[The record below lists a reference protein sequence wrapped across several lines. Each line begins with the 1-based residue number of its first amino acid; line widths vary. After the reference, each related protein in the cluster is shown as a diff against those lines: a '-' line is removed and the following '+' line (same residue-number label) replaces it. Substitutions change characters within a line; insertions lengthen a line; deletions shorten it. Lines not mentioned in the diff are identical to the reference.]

1 MNQASTTYRKLQAPP
16 SNGDCFIEPPI
27 SESLSY
33 IHVNHQR
40 FAAFADIEIGGLS
53 FTALRQ
59 QARDELITAGREH
72 TQTYLDLTH
81 TEVTE
86 TTSIVLT
93 GHQPTLFHAGVWFKN
108 FCADRIAKH
117 TQSLA
122 INLIIDH
129 DLVKSTSIK
138 VPAQTGNAVTLKNIA
153 YDIATAS
160 NRIETT
166 GIQDENLFNSFPQ
179 RVADQLNVFVEDPLL
194 ESFWK
199 LAQQAPTDIIGHKFS
214 QARHQLEHR
223 LGMNSLDVP
232 FSTLCRGASFAR
244 LLMHLIKNAAR
255 FREVYN
261 AAVREYRKVHRI
273 RNLGHPVPELEI
285 LSDRIE
291 LPLWSWT
298 SSTAERQRLFCQVTA
313 DQFILSDL
321 PVSFELRLDL
331 AASSSECVEQL
342 QAWQQT
348 DIQFRS
354 RALLTTMFSRLLLG
368 DLFIH
373 GIGGGKY
380 DQVTDQ
386 IIGNFFGQQ
395 PPLFSI
401 ATATLGLPVP
411 LPTDGSTAIATAT
424 ADLRHLQFAPDKYL
438 RRLEQLGIILNA
450 QQVALLLEKQQLLK
464 KSQAT
469 IEKQAWHHANQKI
482 NQDIRNTLPDAAAQ
496 LESHR
501 QQLEITQN
509 ERTLLQSREFSF
521 LLFPQKTLATLLE
534 TGLKTP

>member
-1 MNQASTTYRKLQAPP
+1 MNQASITYRKLQAP
-16 SNGDCFIEPPI
+16 SGNGDCFIEPPI
-27 SESLSY
+27 SKSLSC
-33 IHVNHQR
+33 IHANHQR
-40 FAAFADIEIGGLS
+40 FTAFAGIKIGGLS
-53 FTALRQ
+53 FTTLRQ
-59 QARDELITAGREH
+59 QARDELISAGREY
-72 TQTYLDLTH
+72 TQTYLDLSNTK
-81 TEVTE
+81 VTE
-86 TTSIVLT
+86 KTSIVLT

-108 FCADRIAKH
+108 FCLDHIAKH

-129 DLVKSTSIK
+129 DIVKSTSIK
-138 VPAQTGNAVTLKNIA
+138 VPSQTHDTITLKTIA
-153 YDIATAS
+153 YDVATAS

-179 RVADQLNVFVEDPLL
+179 RVADQLNVFVKKPIL

-199 LAQQAPTDIIGHKFS
+199 LVQQAPTDIIGYKFS

-223 LGMNSLDVP
+223 AGMNSLDVP

-244 LLMHLIKNAAR
+244 LLLHLMKNAAR
-255 FREVYN
+255 FRKVHN
-261 AAVREYRKVHRI
+261 AAVCEYRKVHRI

-298 SSTAERQRLFCQVTA
+298 NSTAQRQRLFCQVTA
-313 DQFILSDL
+313 EQLILSDL
-321 PVSFELRLDL
+321 PASFELRLDL

-348 DIQFRS
+348 GLQFRP

-386 IIGNFFGQQ
+386 IIYEFFGQQ

-411 LPTDGSTAIATAT
+411 VPNDGSTAITAATV
-424 ADLRHLQFAPDKYL
+424 DLRNLQFAPDKYL
-438 RRLEQLGIILNA
+438 RKLEQLGIMLDS
-450 QQVALLLEKQQLLK
+450 QQAALLIEKQQLLK
-464 KSQAT
+464 DSRAMT
-469 IEKQAWHHANQKI
+469 DKQAWHQAIQKI
-482 NQDIRNTLPDAAAQ
+482 NQGIRNTLPDAAAQ
-496 LESHR
+496 LKSHR

-509 ERTLLQSREFSF
+509 ERTLLQSREFPF
-521 LLFPQKTLATLLE
+521 LLFPLKTLATLLE
-534 TGLKTP
+534 TGLNTP

>member
-1 MNQASTTYRKLQAPP
+1 MNQASITYRKLQAP
-16 SNGDCFIEPPI
+16 SGNGDCFIEPPI
-27 SESLSY
+27 SESLRY
-33 IHVNHQR
+33 IHANHQR
-40 FAAFADIEIGGLS
+40 FAAFADVEIGGLS

-59 QARDELITAGREH
+59 QARDEIITAGRKH
-72 TQTYLDLTH
+72 TQAYLEPIH

-86 TTSIVLT
+86 ATSIILT
-93 GHQPTLFHAGVWFKN
+93 GHQPTLFHPGVWFKN
-108 FCADRIAKH
+108 FCLDHIAKH

-138 VPAQTGNAVTLKNIA
+138 VPARTGNAVTLKTIA
-153 YDIATAS
+153 YDVATAP

-166 GIQDENLFNSFPQ
+166 GIQDENLFNSFPL
-179 RVADQLNVFVEDPLL
+179 RVADQLNLFVGNPIL
-194 ESFWK
+194 ESFWE
-199 LAQQAPTDIIGHKFS
+199 LAQQAPTNVIGHKFS

-244 LLMHLIKNAAR
+244 LLLHLIKNAAR

-261 AAVREYRKVHRI
+261 AAVDEYRKIHRI

-285 LSDRIE
+285 LADRIE

-313 DQFILSDL
+313 KQFILSDL

-331 AASSSECVEQL
+331 AASANESVEQL
-342 QAWQQT
+342 QTWQQT

-386 IIGNFFGQQ
+386 IIGEFFGQQ
-395 PPLFSI
+395 PPLFSV

-411 LPTDGSTAIATAT
+411 LPNDESTAIATAT

-438 RRLEQLGIILNA
+438 RKREQLGLVLSA
-450 QQVALLLEKQQLLK
+450 QQAALLIEKQQLLK
-464 KSQAT
+464 DSQAT
-469 IEKQAWHHANQKI
+469 TEKQTWYHANQKI

-496 LESHR
+496 LESQR

-509 ERTLLQSREFSF
+509 ERTLLQSREFPF

-534 TGLKTP
+534 TSLKTP

>member
-1 MNQASTTYRKLQAPP
+1 MNQGSITYRKLQAPLG
-16 SNGDCFIEPPI
+16 NGDCFIEPAI

-33 IHVNHQR
+33 IHANHQR
-40 FAAFADIEIGGLS
+40 FAAFADIDIGGLS

-59 QARDELITAGREH
+59 QARDEIITAAREH

-81 TEVTE
+81 TEFSE
-86 TTSIVLT
+86 TTTIVLT
-93 GHQPTLFHAGVWFKN
+93 GHQPTLFHPGVWFKN
-108 FCADRIAKH
+108 FCLDHIAKH

-129 DLVKSTSIK
+129 DLVKSNSIK
-138 VPAQTGNAVTLKNIA
+138 VPSQTGNTVTLKTIA
-153 YDIATAS
+153 YDIAAAS
-160 NRIETT
+160 NRIEIT
-166 GIQDENLFNSFPQ
+166 GIQDKNLFNSFPQ
-179 RVADQLNVFVEDPLL
+179 RVADQLNVFVEDPIL

-199 LAQQAPTDIIGHKFS
+199 LAQQAPTDVIGHKFS

-244 LLMHLIKNAAR
+244 LLLHLIKNAAR

-261 AAVREYRKVHRI
+261 AVVCEYRKVHRI

-285 LSDRIE
+285 LADRIE
-291 LPLWSWT
+291 LPLWSWN

-313 DQFILSDL
+313 EQLILSDR
-321 PVSFELRLDL
+321 PASFELRLDR
-331 AASSSECVEQL
+331 AASSNECVEQL
-342 QAWQQT
+342 QVWQQT

-354 RALLTTMFSRLLLG
+354 RALLTTMFSRLFLG
-368 DLFIH
+368 DLFVH

-386 IIGNFFGQQ
+386 VICDFFGQQ

-401 ATATLGLPVP
+401 ATATLGLPLP
-411 LPTDGSTAIATAT
+411 LPNDGSTAIAAAT

-438 RRLEQLGIILNA
+438 RKLVHLGMNPDA
-450 QQVALLLEKQQLLK
+450 QQSKLLADKQQLLQD
-464 KSQAT
+464 SLAT
-469 IEKQAWHHANQKI
+469 NDKQAWHLAIQKI

-509 ERTLLQSREFSF
+509 ERTLLQFREFPF

>member
-59 QARDELITAGREH
+59 QARDEIITAGREH

-108 FCADRIAKH
+108 FCLDHIAKH

-138 VPAQTGNAVTLKNIA
+138 VPSQTRNTVTLKTIA
-153 YDIATAS
+153 YDVAAVS

-244 LLMHLIKNAAR
+244 LLLHLMKNAAR
-255 FREVYN
+255 FRKVYN
-261 AAVREYRKVHRI
+261 AAICEYRKVHRI
-273 RNLGHPVPELEI
+273 RNPGHPVPELEI

-298 SSTAERQRLFCQVTA
+298 SSTAQRQRLFCQVTA
-313 DQFILSDL
+313 DQLILSDL
-321 PVSFELRLDL
+321 PASFELRLDL

-354 RALLTTMFSRLLLG
+354 RALLTSMFSRLLLG

-386 IIGNFFGQQ
+386 IIFEFFGQQ

-411 LPTDGSTAIATAT
+411 LPNDGSTAIAAAT
-424 ADLRHLQFAPDKYL
+424 VDLRHLQFAPDKYL
-438 RRLEQLGIILNA
+438 RRLEQLGIILDA
-450 QQVALLLEKQQLLK
+450 QQAALLIEKQQLLK
-464 KSQAT
+464 DSRAMT
-469 IEKQAWHHANQKI
+469 DKQAWHQAIEKI
-482 NQDIRNTLPDAAAQ
+482 NQDIRNTLPAAAAQ

-509 ERTLLQSREFSF
+509 ERTLLQSREFPF
-521 LLFPQKTLATLLE
+521 LLFPLKTLATLLE

>member
-1 MNQASTTYRKLQAPP
+1 MNQASITYRKLQAPP
-16 SNGDCFIEPPI
+16 RNGDYFIEPPI

-33 IHVNHQR
+33 IHANQQR
-40 FAAFADIEIGGLS
+40 LAAFADIEIGGLG
-53 FTALRQ
+53 FTALRR
-59 QARDELITAGREH
+59 QARGEIITAAREY
-72 TQTYLDLTH
+72 TQTYLDLSH

-93 GHQPTLFHAGVWFKN
+93 GHQPTLFHPGVWFKN
-108 FCADRIAKH
+108 FCLDHIAKH

-138 VPAQTGNAVTLKNIA
+138 VPAQTGNAVILKTIA
-153 YDIATAS
+153 YDVATAS

-166 GIQDENLFNSFPQ
+166 GVLDENLFNSFPQ
-179 RVADQLNVFVEDPLL
+179 RVADQLDVFVEDPILK
-194 ESFWK
+194 SFWK
-199 LAQQAPTDIIGHKFS
+199 HAQQASTNVIGYKFS

-223 LGMNSLDVP
+223 LGMKSWDVP
-232 FSTLCRGASFAR
+232 FSTLCRGACFAR
-244 LLMHLIKNAAR
+244 LFLHLMKNASR
-255 FREVYN
+255 FRKVHN
-261 AAVREYRKVHRI
+261 AAVCEYRKVHRI

-285 LSDRIE
+285 LADRIE

-313 DQFILSDL
+313 EQLILSDL
-321 PVSFELRLDL
+321 PASFELRLDL
-331 AASSSECVEQL
+331 AASSNECIEQL

-386 IIGNFFGQQ
+386 IISEFFGQQ
-395 PPLFSI
+395 PPQFSI

-411 LPTDGSTAIATAT
+411 LPTDGSPAIAAAT

-438 RRLEQLGIILNA
+438 RRLEQLGIMLNS
-450 QQVALLLEKQQLLK
+450 QQTALLIEKQQLLK
-464 KSQAT
+464 DSRAT
-469 IEKQAWHHANQKI
+469 SDKQAWHHTIQKI
-482 NQDIRNTLPDAAAQ
+482 NQDIRNTLPAAAAQ
-496 LESHR
+496 LETHR
-501 QQLEITQN
+501 QQLETTQN
-509 ERTLLQSREFSF
+509 ERTLLQSREFPF
-521 LLFPQKTLATLLE
+521 ILFPLKNLASLLE
-534 TGLKTP
+534 TSMKTF

>member
-1 MNQASTTYRKLQAPP
+1 MNQASINYRKLQAPP
-16 SNGDCFIEPPI
+16 GNGDCFIEPPI
-27 SESLSY
+27 SESQSY
-33 IHVNHQR
+33 IHANHQR

-59 QARDELITAGREH
+59 QARDEIITAGREH

-81 TEVTE
+81 TEVIE

-108 FCADRIAKH
+108 FCLDHIAKH

-138 VPAQTGNAVTLKNIA
+138 VPSQTGNTVTLKTIA
-153 YDIATAS
+153 YDVTAAS

-214 QARHQLEHR
+214 HARHQLEHR

-244 LLMHLIKNAAR
+244 LLLHLMKNAAR
-255 FREVYN
+255 FHKVYN
-261 AAVREYRKVHRI
+261 AAICEYRKVHRI
-273 RNLGHPVPELEI
+273 RNPGHPAPELEI

-298 SSTAERQRLFCQVTA
+298 SSTAQRQRLFCQVTA
-313 DQFILSDL
+313 EQLILSDL
-321 PVSFELRLDL
+321 PASFELRLDL

-354 RALLTTMFSRLLLG
+354 RALLTSMFSRLLLG

-386 IIGNFFGQQ
+386 IIFEFFGQQ

-411 LPTDGSTAIATAT
+411 LPNDGSTAIAAAT
-424 ADLRHLQFAPDKYL
+424 VDLRHLQFAPDKYL
-438 RRLEQLGIILNA
+438 RRLEQLGIILDA
-450 QQVALLLEKQQLLK
+450 QQAALLIEKQQLLK
-464 KSQAT
+464 DSRAMT
-469 IEKQAWHHANQKI
+469 DKQAWHQAIEKI
-482 NQDIRNTLPDAAAQ
+482 NQDIRNTLPAAAAQ

-501 QQLEITQN
+501 QQMEITQN
-509 ERTLLQSREFSF
+509 ERTLLQSREFPF
-521 LLFPQKTLATLLE
+521 LLFPLKTLATLLE

>member
-1 MNQASTTYRKLQAPP
+1 MNQASITYRQLQAP
-16 SNGDCFIEPPI
+16 SGNGDYFIEPPI
-27 SESLSY
+27 SESLRC
-33 IHVNHQR
+33 IHANRQR

-59 QARDELITAGREH
+59 QARDEIITAGRKH
-72 TQTYLDLTH
+72 TQTYLDFIH

-86 TTSIVLT
+86 ATSIVLT
-93 GHQPTLFHAGVWFKN
+93 GHQPTLFHPGVWFKN
-108 FCADRIAKH
+108 FCLDHIAKH

-166 GIQDENLFNSFPQ
+166 GVQDENMFNSFPQ
-179 RVADQLNVFVEDPLL
+179 RVAEQLNLFVEDPILG
-194 ESFWK
+194 SFWE
-199 LAQQAPTDIIGHKFS
+199 LAQQAPTNIIGHKFS

-464 KSQAT
+464 NSQAT

-509 ERTLLQSREFSF
+509 ERTLLQSREFPF

-534 TGLKTP
+534 TSLKTP

>member
-1 MNQASTTYRKLQAPP
+1 MNQASITYRKLQAP
-16 SNGDCFIEPPI
+16 SGNGDCFIEPPI
-27 SESLSY
+27 SESLRY
-33 IHVNHQR
+33 IHANHQR
-40 FAAFADIEIGGLS
+40 FAAFADVEIGGLS

-59 QARDELITAGREH
+59 QARDEIITAGRKH
-72 TQTYLDLTH
+72 TQAYLDPIH

-86 TTSIVLT
+86 ATSIILT
-93 GHQPTLFHAGVWFKN
+93 GHQPTLFHPGVWFKN
-108 FCADRIAKH
+108 FCLDHIAKH

-138 VPAQTGNAVTLKNIA
+138 VPARTGNAVTLKTIA
-153 YDIATAS
+153 YDVATAP

-166 GIQDENLFNSFPQ
+166 GIQDENLFNSFPL
-179 RVADQLNVFVEDPLL
+179 RVADQLNLFVENPIL
-194 ESFWK
+194 ESFWE
-199 LAQQAPTDIIGHKFS
+199 LAQQAPTNVIGHKFS

-244 LLMHLIKNAAR
+244 LLLHLIKNAAR

-261 AAVREYRKVHRI
+261 AAVDEYRKIHRI

-285 LSDRIE
+285 LADRIE

-313 DQFILSDL
+313 KQFILSDL

-331 AASSSECVEQL
+331 AASANESVEQL
-342 QAWQQT
+342 QTWQQT

-386 IIGNFFGQQ
+386 IIGEFFGQQ
-395 PPLFSI
+395 PPLFSV

-411 LPTDGSTAIATAT
+411 LPNDESTAIATAT

-438 RRLEQLGIILNA
+438 RKREQLGLVLSA
-450 QQVALLLEKQQLLK
+450 PQAALL
-464 KSQAT
+464 
-469 IEKQAWHHANQKI
+469 IENQP
-482 NQDIRNTLPDAAAQ
+482 RHP
-496 LESHR
+496 
-501 QQLEITQN
+501 
-509 ERTLLQSREFSF
+509 
-521 LLFPQKTLATLLE
+521 
-534 TGLKTP
+534 

>member
-1 MNQASTTYRKLQAPP
+1 MNQASIIYRNLQAP
-16 SNGDCFIEPPI
+16 SGNGDCLIEPPV

-33 IHVNHQR
+33 LHANHQR
-40 FAAFADIEIGGLS
+40 FAAFTDIEIGGLS

-59 QARDELITAGREH
+59 QARDEIITAAQEH
-72 TQTYLDLTH
+72 TKTYLDFTN
-81 TEVTE
+81 TKDTA

-93 GHQPTLFHAGVWFKN
+93 GHQPTLFHSGVWFKN
-108 FCADRIAKH
+108 FCLDHIAKH

-138 VPAQTGNAVTLKNIA
+138 VPSQTRNTVTLKTIA
-153 YDIATAS
+153 YDLSGAS

-179 RVADQLNVFVEDPLL
+179 RVADQLDIFVEDPLL
-194 ESFWK
+194 ESFWE

-232 FSTLCRGASFAR
+232 FSTLCRGASFAH
-244 LLMHLIKNAAR
+244 LLLHLMKNAAR
-255 FREVYN
+255 FHKIYN
-261 AAVREYRKVHRI
+261 AAFCEYRKVHRI
-273 RNLGHPVPELEI
+273 RNPGHPVPELEI

-298 SSTAERQRLFCQVTA
+298 SSTAQRQRLFCQVTA
-313 DQFILSDL
+313 EQLILSDL
-321 PVSFELRLDL
+321 PAAFELKLDL
-331 AASSSECVEQL
+331 TASPSECVEQL

-348 DIQFRS
+348 DIQFRP

-386 IIGNFFGQQ
+386 IIYEFFGQQ
-395 PPLFSI
+395 PPLFLI
-401 ATATLGLPVP
+401 ATATLGLPVS
-411 LPTDGSTAIATAT
+411 LPNDGSTAITDATV
-424 ADLRHLQFAPDKYL
+424 DLRHLQFAPEKYL
-438 RRLEQLGIILNA
+438 RRLEQLGINLDS
-450 QQVALLLEKQQLLK
+450 QQAALLIEKQQLLK
-464 KSQAT
+464 DSRART
-469 IEKQAWHHANQKI
+469 DKQAWHQAIEKI
-482 NQDIRNTLPDAAAQ
+482 NQDIRNTLPAAAAQ

-501 QQLEITQN
+501 QQLEKTQN
-509 ERTLLQSREFSF
+509 ERTLLQSREFPF
-521 LLFPQKTLATLLE
+521 LLFPLKTLATLLE